1 LEKADACQN
10 AGIAVNCSAVNNII
24 NLKENT
30 VFNYYTLLMG
40 QPSGDAGPS
49 LMSNIILFGSIIAI
63 FYFMIIRPQQ
73 KRAKERQKLID
84 SMKKGDKVVT
94 SGGMYGTIAGLDDK
108 TVLVQIADNVKVKLD
123 RGSIATI
130 ISESVPEIK

>member
-1 LEKADACQN
+1 MAQP
-10 AGIAVNCSAVNNII
+10 
-24 NLKENT
+24 
-30 VFNYYTLLMG
+30 G
-40 QPSGDAGPS
+40 QDGGPG
-49 LMSNIILFGSIIAI
+49 LMSNIILFGSIILI

-123 RGSIATI
+123 RGSIASI
-130 ISESVPEIK
+130 VSESAPEIK